1 MPEANLARRA
11 PASPPPRGLTSGA
24 LSAQA
29 GLSRGALRLYERA
42 GLLSPPPRTRGGYRL
57 YPPETLELLLVVRT
71 VKALGFSL
79 SEIKAL
85 IDLVNRDGLT
95 DSTLR
100 SIAAER
106 LEAIDAKIAGLSE
119 LRRMIVDCVE
129 NPDAGEDEDCALA
142 LRLARGGRP
151 PRRSPAPEVQPRR
164 SLSR

>member
-1 MPEANLARRA
+1 MPVASLAGRA
-11 PASPPPRGLTSGA
+11 PAPPQRRGLTSGA

-42 GLLSPPPRTRGGYRL
+42 GLLAPPPRTRGGYRL
-57 YPPETLELLLVVRT
+57 YPPEALELLLVVRT

-85 IDLVNRDGLT
+85 IDLMNRDGLT
-95 DSTLR
+95 DATLR

-129 NPDAGEDEDCALA
+129 NPGAGEDEDCAIA

-151 PRRSPAPEVQPRR
+151 PRRSSTPDAESRR
-164 SLSR
+164 SLPR